1 MYFQRLKYLKSYPGW
16 LKAIVFLCL
25 TIAFMNHLSA
35 QEKAAPVFKRNHVFV
50 ESYLI
55 RHDFSS
61 GLVSLNYA
69 RSLGKKARTQLRIGI
84 YPDFKTTVSFPI
96 TFTWLI
102 KPQRQHQ
109 LEIGLGLAF
118 RLEFYESNIYKD
130 IPAAIFPLM
139 YRYQHKSGLF
149 FRGGV
154 NLIYSWPAIISP
166 TLGLGYNF

>member
-1 MYFQRLKYLKSYPGW
+1 MNFYLKKRSKLNPKW
-16 LKAIVFLCL
+16 QKKWVLLWFIAAFL
-25 TIAFMNHLSA
+25 TPLSA
-35 QEKAAPVFKRNHVFV
+35 QEKPDQTIKRNHVFV

-69 RSLGKKARTQLRIGI
+69 RSLGKKAGTQLRIGV
-84 YPDFKTTVSFPI
+84 YPDFNTTISFPL

-109 LEIGLGLAF
+109 LELGLGLVF
-118 RLEFYESNIYKD
+118 RVEFYESKIYKD
-130 IPAAIFPLM
+130 IPAAIFPVM

-149 FRGGV
+149 LKGGV
-154 NLIYSWPAIISP
+154 NLFYSWPALISP
-166 TLGLGYNF
+166 SLGIGYHF

>member
-1 MYFQRLKYLKSYPGW
+1 M
-16 LKAIVFLCL
+16 KALVFLWFIV
-25 TIAFMNHLSA
+25 TFMNHLSA
-35 QEKAAPVFKRNHVFV
+35 QEKIAPVFKRNHVFV

-69 RSLGKKARTQLRIGI
+69 RSFGNKARTQLRIGI

-96 TFTWLI
+96 TFSWLI

-109 LEIGLGLAF
+109 LEIGLGLVF
-118 RLEFYESNIYKD
+118 RLELYESNIYKD

-149 FRGGV
+149 LRSGV

-166 TLGLGYNF
+166 SLGIGYNF